1 MTAVSSVNTQRQV
14 ELQILFRGTPQFFS
28 DTTWITSRLEHAV
41 CKTQEIRKEKSVDEE
56 DSPAATRLFI
66 KDVSESPKSH
76 RSRSGRK
83 ARLLSHGKSRWQFIC
98 LTLRAEALE
107 QPCVAAL
114 RPQVKKE
121 VRTDTSPA
129 VFLCLQFLTQ
139 RSPDHE
145 EAWEGPGLTLSR
157 GSCLRTGQA
166 VAKALRYGC
175 DVHPLHAEHEGRI

>member
-56 DSPAATRLFI
+56 DSPTATRLFI
-66 KDVSESPKSH
+66 KDVSESPKSR

-129 VFLCLQFLTQ
+129 VFLCLQFLAHPTT
-139 RSPDHE
+139 RR
-145 EAWEGPGLTLSR
+145 PGR
-157 GSCLRTGQA
+157 GRA
-166 VAKALRYGC
+166 
-175 DVHPLHAEHEGRI
+175 